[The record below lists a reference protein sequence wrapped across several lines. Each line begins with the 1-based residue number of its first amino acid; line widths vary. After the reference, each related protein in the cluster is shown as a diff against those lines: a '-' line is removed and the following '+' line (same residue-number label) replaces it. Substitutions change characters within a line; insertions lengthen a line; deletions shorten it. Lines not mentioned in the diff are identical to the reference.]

1 MAVKIRM
8 TRMGRRHRPFFR
20 INVVDSRNPRDGR
33 IIEKL
38 GYYDPLVK
46 DPEKQVVLDLD
57 RARYWLDNGAIP
69 SDTVSQMLLRLG
81 VRHKYAEQK
90 AARREKARAV
100 AKAKGRFFTKAQKIA
115 AEKAAQDAEKAKAD
129 AEKAKA
135 EAEKA
140 KADAE
145 KAKVEAEKAAEKAP
159 EPKPEEKPAQKP
171 LEPKPAEQEPA
182 EQAPEPAPQQEPTTP
197 PKPEE
202 KPAAGSEQGPPEEP
216 EPQDKPQEQAEPED
230 KPQEKP
236 EPETPAEQHKSE
248 AEEKKQ

>member
-140 KADAE
+140 K
-145 KAKVEAEKAAEKAP
+145 VEAEKAAEKAP

-182 EQAPEPAPQQEPTTP
+182 EQTPEPAPKQEPTTP